1 MGLPASV
8 LPSTIV
14 EFLADDD
21 PELVRHARADAA
33 RLTGLGYQAGF
44 AKLEEVPTS
53 FFELAQRRMATL
65 LEGQALRHGLTTEQ
79 AKLAMTERSRT
90 ALKERLEDQARYYHL
105 ILNFEMAGGKI
116 FRIAPPLAERL
127 LETRIDVPAEAL
139 RLPFRSLMLVYDDD
153 ASMAAF
159 HLGGPFGRNPQ
170 RGSISSILFDL
181 EVGTEPCLLAASLHT
196 RGRRTH
202 GMMQRSMRYGEGT
215 LDAML
220 STRWPGTPDEALRTH
235 GRDFHR
241 LLLNTLLYISSDAA
255 RTTPPRRDRSARDPL
270 SRSGREFVIAGEG
283 LVPLRPV
290 GRASGHVRVE
300 RTGVGSRVRQIVS
313 GHWKYQAHG
322 AGRAERKLLWIEP
335 YWRGPD
341 FAQVVNKA
349 RLVR

>member
-14 EFLADDD
+14 EFLTDDD

-53 FFELAQRRMATL
+53 FFELAQRRIA
-65 LEGQALRHGLTTEQ
+65 EQVADHAKRHGLTTDQ
-79 AKLAMTERSRT
+79 AKASISERSYA

-105 ILNFEMAGGKI
+105 MLNFEMAGGRI
-116 FRIAPPLAERL
+116 FRIAPSLAERL
-127 LETRIDVPAEAL
+127 LETRIDVSPEAL

-159 HLGGPFGRNPQ
+159 HTGGPFGRNPK
-170 RGSISSILFDL
+170 RGAISSILFDL

-202 GMMQRSMRYGEGT
+202 GMMQRSMRYGEGS

-220 STRWPGTPDEALRTH
+220 STHWPGTPDEALRSH

-241 LLLNTLLYISSDAA
+241 LLLNTLLYISSDGA

-270 SRSGREFVIAGEG
+270 SRSGREFVTAGEG

-290 GRASGHVRVE
+290 GHGSVHAHVE
-300 RTGVGSRVRQIVS
+300 RTGAGSRVRQIVS

-322 AGRAERKLLWIEP
+322 VGRAERKLLWIEP